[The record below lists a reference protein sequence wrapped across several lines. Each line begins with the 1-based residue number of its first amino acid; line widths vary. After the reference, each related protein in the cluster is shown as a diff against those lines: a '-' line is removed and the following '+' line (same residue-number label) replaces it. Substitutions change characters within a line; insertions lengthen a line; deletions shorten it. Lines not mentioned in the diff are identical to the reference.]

1 MTLLE
6 ELMKQ
11 YKTNIDEVAKYSGVD
26 KEALTKYYSGELS
39 LRKCAIDD
47 FAALFQ

>member
-11 YKTNIDEVAKYSGVD
+11 YKTNIDEVAKYSKVD
-26 KEALTKYYSGELS
+26 KATLTKYYSGELS
-39 LRKCAIDD
+39 LHKCAIDD
-47 FAALFQ
+47 FAALVQ

>member
-6 ELMKQ
+6 ELIKQ

-26 KEALTKYYSGELS
+26 KEALVKYYSGELS
-39 LRKCAIDD
+39 LCKCAVDD
-47 FAALFQ
+47 FAALAQ

>member
-39 LRKCAIDD
+39 LRNCEIDD
-47 FAALFQ
+47 FAALVQ